1 MLRHRMR
8 AGCARNANCS
18 CYAACLP
25 QCQAYVGSNLK
36 VPPQVDM
43 ASLLLA
49 AGLASL
55 GAAAADG
62 LALAGSCQVRNDT
75 TISGSDILPDS
86 ARFST
91 VDPAGCCAACANNTA
106 CQYWTWYKHMSN
118 QGPRCYLKRS
128 AAGIKMTAHHQSP
141 PSVVTGSGHGAWPP
155 PKAPPAPPPVA
166 PLPFDTEA
174 TIDVTHS
181 ATATPFDHYWKKSF
195 GSGHASL
202 TLRPDWQAHLKL
214 ATEQLG
220 LTGVRHHGLL
230 DDDMGVVIAPRT
242 YNFSKVLSSW
252 AYQRSL
258 GVTPIVELSFMP
270 AVLAGCSSRRRDCHS
285 AAPPSP
291 FSRRFNSDGE
301 GLSSK

>member
-1 MLRHRMR
+1 
-8 AGCARNANCS
+8 
-18 CYAACLP
+18 
-25 QCQAYVGSNLK
+25 
-36 VPPQVDM
+36 
-43 ASLLLA
+43 
-49 AGLASL
+49 
-55 GAAAADG
+55 
-62 LALAGSCQVRNDT
+62 
-75 TISGSDILPDS
+75 
-86 ARFST
+86 
-91 VDPAGCCAACANNTA
+91 
-106 CQYWTWYKHMSN
+106 MSN

-128 AAGIKMTAHHQSP
+128 AAGIKMTTHHQSP
-141 PSVVTGSGHGAWPP
+141 PSVVTGSGHGPWPP

-270 AVLAGCSSRRRDCHS
+270 AVLAGCSWVDPAGDRPGH
-285 AAPPSP
+285 
-291 FSRRFNSDGE
+291 
-301 GLSSK
+301 SSKVVNPGKPLCRHTGMAYKGIQMLPTDWNDWYDLVKALAQAAVDAYGVEEIRTWSFECWNELWGMPFPSTYMTLYNASAHAIKSVDKQLRVGGPATAQLLDVKQFHDLATKMKAPFDFVSSHMVSA